1 MAVSKRKR
9 PTAKRNYS
17 TFEKI
22 LEKGARQG
30 YVPAKSKVGRDWF
43 RDIAKST
50 TISANKLMSNEKSS
64 LASGMEIGRM
74 CAFFYDPKHKKT
86 LPYYDRFPLIFP
98 IGPASGGFLGINLHY
113 LPYVLRAKLM
123 DELYSLSTNKTYNH
137 KTKLRLSYAVLNGAS
152 KFKLFKPCVKH
163 YLNSHVQSRF
173 LDISADKWDIALFLP
188 VEKFAKKGKQAV
200 WSDSRRIAE

>member
-30 YVPAKSKVGRDWF
+30 YVPAKTQVGRDWF

-50 TISANKLMSNEKSS
+50 TTSANKLMQSEKSGLTS
-64 LASGMEIGRM
+64 NIEIGRM
-74 CAFFYDPKHKKT
+74 YAFFYDPKHKQT

-98 IGPASGGFLGINLHY
+98 FADADKGFLGINLHY

-123 DELYSLSTNKTYNH
+123 DSLYTLSTNKTYND
-137 KTKLRLSYAVLNGAS
+137 KTKLRLQYGVLNGAA
-152 KFKLFKPCVKH
+152 KFKYFKPCIKH
-163 YLNSHVQSRF
+163 YLNAHVQSRF
-173 LDISADKWDIALFLP
+173 LEVSADKWDIALFLP

-200 WSDSRRIAE
+200 WSDSRRMVG